1 MRQRGRIFIFVLLTA
16 AAASVASPQEPPAPA
31 PPAASPAAEPPLTL
45 DEAFALAA
53 TNNRAITAAR
63 LRRAIDQAGID
74 AAKER
79 PNPDL
84 RYEQAKET
92 PHQSLTATQ
101 PIELGGKRGR
111 RIALAEAVMRTGDA
125 ELARTQAEVRAQVR
139 RAYYGLAA
147 TQARLAIA
155 LDLQG
160 IARRARDV
168 ASERYEAG
176 AVARLEVVQANLNL
190 DQAENE
196 ATAFAG
202 ERDASRAELN
212 ALIGRDPRAPTQ
224 VVEDLANVTLPAAE
238 AAAEAAMAGN
248 AELAVLDREMA
259 EAVAR
264 AALARAQQVPD
275 PILEGAVTHDAP
287 GEFVWGWR
295 YAVGVTVPIFTRHR
309 AAVRVEEATIAQL
322 KAQREAL
329 VQRLEGAVGAAL
341 VRANTQRRQYLRYR
355 DEILPR
361 SREVEAMAE
370 ESYRAGQTNLV
381 ALLQALQAAREARAR
396 AVQAAYDYQVALAEL
411 QRAAAVGPPP

>member
-1 MRQRGRIFIFVLLTA
+1 MDQRHRIFIFVLTIVA
-16 AAASVASPQEPPAPA
+16 AAPRASPQETPPPAS
-31 PPAASPAAEPPLTL
+31 PPASPAPPLTL

-53 TNNRAITAAR
+53 ANNREITAAR
-63 LRRAIDQAGID
+63 LRRAIDEAGID
-74 AAKER
+74 VARER

-92 PHQSLTATQ
+92 PHQSLTASQ

-111 RIALAEAVMRTGDA
+111 RIALAEAVMRTGEA

-139 RAYYGLAA
+139 KAYYSLAA

-155 LDLQG
+155 VDLQG

-176 AVARLEVVQANLNL
+176 AVPRLEVVQADLNL
-190 DQAENE
+190 EQAENE
-196 ATAFAG
+196 AAAVAG
-202 ERDASRAELN
+202 ESDASRAELN

-224 VVEDLANVTLPAAE
+224 VVADLPDVALPAAE
-238 AAAEAAMAGN
+238 AAAAAAMAGN
-248 AELAVLDREMA
+248 AELAVLDRQTA

-264 AALARAQQVPD
+264 AALARAQQMPD
-275 PILEGAVTHDAP
+275 PTLEGAVTHDAP

-295 YAVGVTVPIFTRHR
+295 YAVAVAIPIFTRHR

-355 DEILPR
+355 DDILPR

-381 ALLQALQAAREARAR
+381 ALLQALQAAREARAK